1 MSKNEEKEV
10 DSGKGKNRKGDTRKR
25 GEEEQ
30 GMGAG
35 REKIGYA
42 SVGGRKKY

>member
-1 MSKNEEKEV
+1 MRDEE
-10 DSGKGKNRKGDTRKR
+10 KR
-25 GEEEQ
+25 GEEGQ

-42 SVGGRKKY
+42 SVGGRKKYWEGDSGEGKYGEGKGE